1 MSLELEF
8 ICGRRPGNLLA
19 NIRPNGGLAKLD
31 DDLALGRVE
40 VLSKIP
46 LIGVFTSTSKPS
58 TSHLSLMMM
67 LTHHL
72 SKLFGGDGLSGR
84 IGLSCGPFKN
94 FLGL

>member
-46 LIGVFTSTSKPS
+46 LIGVFTSTSQPLNFSPFLNDDAHSPS
-58 TSHLSLMMM
+58 
-67 LTHHL
+67 
-72 SKLFGGDGLSGR
+72 
-84 IGLSCGPFKN
+84 
-94 FLGL
+94 